1 MLSSNRTMN
10 QDLANKFSISTD
22 KSQLDLSMIHEF
34 LKTSYWAKD
43 IPKSIVEKSIAH
55 SLCFGVYEQKK
66 QIGFARVISDYATF
80 AYLAD
85 VFILESYRGKGLGK
99 WFIKSILAHSELQN
113 LRKFLLGTRDAH
125 ELYRQFGFN
134 NLNRPEIYM
143 EIVNQDIYHQ
153 LADE

>member
-1 MLSSNRTMN
+1 MN
-10 QDLANKFSISTD
+10 EDLDSKFSISTD
-22 KSQLDLSMIHEF
+22 KSQLDLSMIHNF

-43 IPKSIVEKSIAH
+43 IQKFIVEKSIAN
-55 SLCFGVYEQKK
+55 SLCFGVYQKEQ
-66 QIGFARVISDYATF
+66 QIGFARVISDYTTF

-85 VFILESYRGKGLGK
+85 VFILESYRGQGLGK
-99 WFIKSILAHSELQN
+99 WLIKSILEHSELQN

-134 NLNRPEIYM
+134 NLNRPELYM
-143 EIVNQDIYHQ
+143 EITNRDLYDP

>member
-1 MLSSNRTMN
+1 MKE
-10 QDLANKFSISTD
+10 DLASQFSISTD
-22 KSQLDLSMIHEF
+22 KSQLDLEMIDNF

-55 SLCFGVYEQKK
+55 SLCFGVYDKEQ

-85 VFILESYRGKGLGK
+85 VFILESYRGQGLGK
-99 WFIKSILAHSELQN
+99 WLIQSILAHSELQN
-113 LRKFLLGTRDAH
+113 LRKFLLGTWDAH

-134 NLNRPEIYM
+134 SLNRPERYM
-143 EIVNQDIYHQ
+143 EIVNLNVYQH
-153 LADE
+153 LTE

>member
-1 MLSSNRTMN
+1 MNEELASN
-10 QDLANKFSISTD
+10 FSISTD
-22 KSQLDLSMIHEF
+22 KSQLDLEMIDNF

-55 SLCFGVYEQKK
+55 SLCFGVYQKEQ

-85 VFILESYRGKGLGK
+85 VFILESYRGQGLGK
-99 WFIKSILAHSELQN
+99 WLIQSILTHSELQN
-113 LRKFLLGTRDAH
+113 LRKFLLGTWDAH

-134 NLNRPEIYM
+134 SLNRPERYM
-143 EIVNQDIYHQ
+143 EIVNLNVYQH
-153 LADE
+153 LTEE

>member
-1 MLSSNRTMN
+1 MN
-10 QDLANKFSISTD
+10 EELDRKFSISTD
-22 KSQLDLSMIHEF
+22 KSQLDLAMIHDF

-43 IPKSIVEKSIAH
+43 IPKSTVEKSITH
-55 SLCFGVYEQKK
+55 SLCFGVYQKEQ

-85 VFILESYRGKGLGK
+85 VFILESYRGQGLGK
-99 WFIKSILAHSELQN
+99 WLIKSILAHSELQN

-134 NLNRPEIYM
+134 NLNKPEIYM
-143 EIVNQDIYHQ
+143 EITNRDPYHQ
-153 LADE
+153 LAELE